1 MSTLFNRIINRETP
15 AYIIYEDD
23 KVIAFL
29 DIGQN
34 TKGHTL
40 VVPKVITES
49 VLTADEDTI
58 AYVNIIAQRL
68 ALKLSDVLKA
78 SGVNILTN
86 ANPVSGQTVP
96 HYHVHVIP
104 RYTEDELKFLV
115 SSNSDTIEET
125 FTFLK
130 DHLG

>member
-1 MSTLFNRIINRETP
+1 MSTLFNRIINREIP

-29 DIGQN
+29 DIAQN

-58 AYVNIIAQRL
+58 ACVNIIAQRL

-125 FTFLK
+125 FAFLK